1 MSKQKNKNSLLSNHS
16 RASPTSV
23 ARDELMAMKFVM
35 DKPQLPI
42 YPLGDKLPQTYPDF
56 YPWDEPDLKNEK
68 LNNSNY
74 LNKGYFENPLVSNEY
89 FSARNLIQETLFLSS
104 ANCTKLLNELS
115 LNLTKAFRTRNEV
128 INRISSLSATF
139 KLPPR
144 VTLTALKREAWLK
157 DLANPE
163 IPLLQVCTKIPHGI
177 RNKVLIECMCN
188 LNVPIPR
195 AIWFTKCVLHSE
207 QLLIRKR
214 LLQKVSSAKI
224 SSAIEIMEARW
235 ILEWTLHVADYLL
248 KFSRD
253 LDTVSSVERKAIFQ
267 QKLNYL
273 LCFVKTLYI
282 ECLLDKK
289 AFLSATINFLREDQ
303 PFLQDDLL
311 LLLELSRTDI
321 DDNDSTAKSIL
332 SKLKPLN
339 YGQTLLGLNLIK
351 VFWTDILAEDFLCKA
366 ANEALLLNYF
376 LIDKTAA
383 VEFMAPQKLQEGLKG
398 IPLDLKQ
405 NILKLISSS
414 IVCMFRH
421 NSNVFIVPEFWILIG
436 DVLYRILM
444 SDESLNDHRD
454 VIESTLKLISYRNE
468 SLMLNMKYSFKRKKS
483 VIPLRSS
490 KAVRKNSFLL
500 PAVQSGRLQ
509 NLMTQP
515 IESDFTCFG
524 GSKKDI
530 IRFINQLDRNK
541 FNKFITASL
550 TPDRTNDK
558 GYNCWKLYLKVSI
571 YWCVTQYRD
580 MGPSSVRILTFCN
593 FLKRKVQHGITGR
606 GSSQLKAELENEIL
620 ESFFALASEE
630 RSSINL
636 KNLYVL
642 INELYQL
649 KVITISSYLR
659 KLIACGIF
667 YVSPENSKELE
678 QCLIDPTVS
687 FHISIL
693 QNLPVLNNKQCDH
706 ILKKWTVDGSYFT
719 VNFNRG
725 TELAQKYVV
734 EGILNNNFT
743 EDYEAFLAEIDSLE
757 MGVKFLV
764 VNWLTTQI
772 KMTISK
778 SPKLIHLSPL
788 AIANIYRFYEKTDNI
803 AVFLRVL
810 VKFVLKNEDKII
822 IFYLE
827 TLYFICKLL
836 VHHFPL
842 IKLMAGQN
850 YDASSAASELF
861 KLVLLSYKDILSR
874 ETDIYRFQEIWDFIA
889 KSIEKPSTSDKSN
902 KESSLRSLLF
912 GKEPADSP
920 LSIHTHASRRK
931 DHYSPEEFHSDL
943 NGFLA
948 GDPLFLDEEEMKDCF
963 QEIKMAPDSAKK
975 LFIEPIGYE
984 HAILTLLN
992 AWFHKSTF
1000 SESEDLSYFKLIEQ
1014 LRKKIKISM
1023 GDEFYSAISSF
1034 VMSRPEQNCEP
1045 NKVAT
1050 FLRKLLSFELFLI
1063 MDLLT
1068 IIENLV
1074 QKQNEPFWRSLTSQL
1089 LFGGPDYS
1097 LLSNQTLLYELLL
1110 AEYKVNNMEHLF
1122 SYAILDLKNRRDGND
1137 LSLLKGQMQAI
1148 MNNYIMNQRVSSE
1161 TLLKELGPTK
1171 VLDICNLL
1179 AGSTRPIVALSQLS
1193 EAIEM
1198 PNEFCLPVWQ
1208 LLLHVLIAEK
1218 QPTKQE
1224 IGAAALQIITKSKFL
1239 FGLSNSFFSELFD
1252 QINWEY
1258 RLELFYFFEDSF
1270 FNYCYFRGESNGFD
1284 SNSELVMLRIPSS
1297 LGDLLPVFKDFFKK
1311 FSCPSIEK
1319 IETLQDI
1326 MKHMNQFL
1334 KKLNKVLDSEAVQ
1347 GKSEESVYIT
1357 VSIFLRLLIIHNA
1370 NLAEQAGRSEYIDV
1384 EFFQSLVSLLNSEYL
1399 KHGHEKLHILL
1410 YDLLL
1415 MMKSTLTQILSTIP
1429 SESLLET
1436 LHEISNE
1443 SEKEPQRGYDGNA
1456 TSTIINIL
1464 EILNLPEPKTSVFTW
1479 EHGDNSECI
1488 VTLDDEELNYTS
1500 DICIVNNKKLEV
1512 SYSQG
1517 ESLNISSPFGITK
1530 DNPKKVFTMNSVAL
1544 IENPSEGVNNGC
1556 FNLAL
1561 FDAYTTKEN
1570 PL

>member
-35 DKPQLPI
+35 EKPQLPI
-42 YPLGDKLPQTYPDF
+42 YPLGDKLPQIYPDF

-128 INRISSLSATF
+128 INRISLLSATF

-163 IPLLQVCTKIPHGI
+163 IPLLQVCSKIPHGI

-188 LNVPIPR
+188 LNVPITR

-207 QLLIRKR
+207 QLLIRKK
-214 LLQKVSSAKI
+214 LLLKVSSAKI
-224 SSAIEIMEARW
+224 STAIEIMEARW

-253 LDTVSSVERKAIFQ
+253 LDSVSSVERKTQFQ

-273 LCFVKTLYI
+273 LSFVKTLYI
-282 ECLLDKK
+282 ECLLDKT

-311 LLLELSRTDI
+311 FLLELSRTDS
-321 DDNDSTAKSIL
+321 DDTDTSAKSIF
-332 SKLKPLN
+332 SKLKPLS

-376 LIDKTAA
+376 FIDKSAA
-383 VEFMAPQKLQEGLKG
+383 VELLAAQRSQDLPLG
-398 IPLDLKQ
+398 IPLELKQ
-405 NILKLISSS
+405 NILQLISSS
-414 IVCMFRH
+414 IVSMFRH

-444 SDESLNDHRD
+444 NDESMADQKEN
-454 VIESTLKLISYRNE
+454 IENTLKLISYRNE

-509 NLMTQP
+509 NVMTQP

-530 IRFINQLDRNK
+530 LRFINQLDRNK
-541 FNKFITASL
+541 FNNFITASL
-550 TPDRTNDK
+550 TPRRTNEK
-558 GYNCWKLYLKVSI
+558 GSNHWKLCLKVSI
-571 YWCVTQYRD
+571 YWCVTEYRD

-620 ESFFALASEE
+620 ESFFSLASEE
-630 RSSINL
+630 RSTINMR
-636 KNLYVL
+636 NLYVL

-678 QCLIDPTVS
+678 QCLMDPTIS

-706 ILKKWTVDGSYFT
+706 ILKKWTEDGSNFT
-719 VNFNRG
+719 VNFNKG
-725 TELAQKYVV
+725 IELAQKYVV
-734 EGILNNNFT
+734 EGILNNSFA
-743 EDYEAFLAEIDSLE
+743 EDYDSFLSEIDALE

-772 KMTISK
+772 KTTISK

-788 AIANIYRFYEKTDNI
+788 AIANIYRFYEKTDNL

-810 VKFVLKNEDKII
+810 IKFVLKNEDKII

-889 KSIEKPSTSDKSN
+889 KSMEKPSTLEKSG
-902 KESSLRSLLF
+902 KESGLRSLLF
-912 GKEPADSP
+912 GKETADSP
-920 LSIHTHASRRK
+920 LSIQTHAFRRK
-931 DHYSPEEFHSDL
+931 DFYSPEEFHSDL
-943 NGFLA
+943 NGFLT
-948 GDPLFLDEEEMKDCF
+948 GEPLFLTDEEMKDCF
-963 QEIKMAPDSAKK
+963 REINMAPDSANK
-975 LFIEPIGYE
+975 LFLDASGSE
-984 HAILTLLN
+984 HAVLTLLN
-992 AWFHKSTF
+992 SWFLKVSY

-1014 LRKKIKISM
+1014 LRKKIKLSM
-1023 GDEFYSAISSF
+1023 GDDFYSAISSF
-1034 VMSRPEQNCEP
+1034 VMSRPEHNCDS

-1068 IIENLV
+1068 IIENFV
-1074 QKQNEPFWRSLTSQL
+1074 QKQHESYWRNLTSQL

-1097 LLSNQTLLYELLL
+1097 LLLNQTLMYELLL
-1110 AEYKVNNMEHLF
+1110 NEYKANNMEHLF
-1122 SYAILDLKNRRDGND
+1122 GYAILDLKSRTDENES
-1137 LSLLKGQMQAI
+1137 LSSNGQMQAI
-1148 MNNYIMNQRVSSE
+1148 MNNLIMNQRVSSE
-1161 TLLKELGPTK
+1161 TLFKELGPRK
-1171 VLDICNLL
+1171 FLDVCNLL
-1179 AGSTRPIVALSQLS
+1179 VGATKPIDKLSQLS

-1198 PNEFCLPVWQ
+1198 PNEFCLSVWQ
-1208 LLLHVLIAEK
+1208 LLLHVLIAEQ
-1218 QPTKQE
+1218 QPSKE
-1224 IGAAALQIITKSKFL
+1224 EVGSAALQIITKSKFL

-1270 FNYCYFRGESNGFD
+1270 FNYCYFSDVTDGSESE
-1284 SNSELVMLRIPSS
+1284 SQLVLLRIPSS

-1311 FSCPSIEK
+1311 FSCPSIER
-1319 IETLQDI
+1319 IETLQVI
-1326 MKHMNQFL
+1326 MKHISQFL
-1334 KKLNKVLDSEAVQ
+1334 QKLVNVLDSESVQ
-1347 GKSEESVYIT
+1347 NLSDVSIYTT

-1370 NLAEQAGRSEYIDV
+1370 NVAEQAGRSKYIDI
-1384 EFFQSLVSLLNSEYL
+1384 EFFQNLVTLLNSEYL
-1399 KHGHEKLHILL
+1399 KNGHEKLHILL

-1415 MMKSTLTQILSTIP
+1415 MMKSTLTQILSAVP

-1436 LHEISNE
+1436 LPESSNE
-1443 SEKEPQRGYDGNA
+1443 TDMEPQRGYDGNA
-1456 TSTIINIL
+1456 TSTIIGIL
-1464 EILNLPEPKTSVFTW
+1464 GILNLPEPKTSVFSW
-1479 EHGDNSECI
+1479 AQGFEPECI
-1488 VTLDDEELNYTS
+1488 ATLDDEELNHTS
-1500 DICIVNNKKLEV
+1500 DICIVNNKKLEI
-1512 SYSQG
+1512 SHAQG
-1517 ESLNISSPFGITK
+1517 ESLNISSPFGVPK
-1530 DNPKKVFTMNSVAL
+1530 DKPKKVFNMKSVAL
-1544 IENPSEGVNNGC
+1544 IENPSDGVNNGC

>member
-23 ARDELMAMKFVM
+23 ARDELMAMKYVM
-35 DKPQLPI
+35 EKPQIPI

-128 INRISSLSATF
+128 INKISLLSATF

-157 DLANPE
+157 DLANPD
-163 IPLLQVCTKIPHGI
+163 IPLLKVCTKIPHGI

-188 LNVPIPR
+188 LNVPISR

-207 QLLIRKR
+207 QLLIRKK
-214 LLQKVSSAKI
+214 LLLKVSSAKM
-224 SSAIEIMEARW
+224 STAIEIMEARW

-253 LDTVSSVERKAIFQ
+253 LDSVSSVERKAQFQ

-273 LCFVKTLYI
+273 LSFVKTLYI
-282 ECLLDKK
+282 ECLLDKT
-289 AFLSATINFLREDQ
+289 AFLSATINFLREEQ
-303 PFLQDDLL
+303 PFLQDELL
-311 LLLELSRTDI
+311 LLLELSRTDS
-321 DDNDSTAKSIL
+321 DDNDSAAKLIL

-366 ANEALLLNYF
+366 ANEALLLNFF
-376 LIDKTAA
+376 LIDKTASLELLA
-383 VEFMAPQKLQEGLKG
+383 SQRPQDIPSG
-398 IPLDLKQ
+398 IPLELKQ
-405 NILKLISSS
+405 NILLLISSS
-414 IVCMFRH
+414 IISMFRH
-421 NSNVFIVPEFWILIG
+421 NSNVFIVPEYWILIG

-444 SDESLNDHRD
+444 NDESMSDQREK
-454 VIESTLKLISYRNE
+454 IESTLMLISYRNE

-483 VIPLRSS
+483 VVPLRSS

-509 NLMTQP
+509 NILTQP
-515 IESDFTCFG
+515 IESDFTCFS

-530 IRFINQLDRNK
+530 LRFINQLDRK
-541 FNKFITASL
+541 FNNFITTSL
-550 TPDRTNDK
+550 TPRRPNEK
-558 GYNCWKLYLKVSI
+558 GYNHWRLCLKVSI
-571 YWCVTQYRD
+571 YWCVTSYRD
-580 MGPSSVRILTFCN
+580 MGYSSVRILTFCN
-593 FLKRKVQHGITGR
+593 FLKRKVQHTITGR

-620 ESFFALASEE
+620 ESFFSLASEE

-636 KNLYVL
+636 RNLYVL

-678 QCLIDPTVS
+678 QCLTDPIIS

-706 ILKKWTVDGSYFT
+706 ILKKWTVHGSNFT
-719 VNFNRG
+719 VNFNKG
-725 TELAQKYVV
+725 IELARKYVI
-734 EGILNNNFT
+734 EGILANNFA
-743 EDYEAFLAEIDSLE
+743 EDYESFLAEIDSLE

-772 KMTISK
+772 KSTISK

-788 AIANIYRFYEKTDNI
+788 AIAKIYRFYEKTDNI

-810 VKFVLKNEDKII
+810 VKFVLKNENKII

-889 KSIEKPSTSDKSN
+889 RSMEKSSTLEKSN
-902 KESSLRSLLF
+902 KESGLRSLLF
-912 GKEPADSP
+912 GKETAESP
-920 LSIHTHASRRK
+920 LSIQTNASRRT
-931 DHYSPEEFHSDL
+931 DFYSPEEFHSDL
-943 NGFLA
+943 NGFLTGEPKFLTDEEIKDCFLEIQMA
-948 GDPLFLDEEEMKDCF
+948 SDSASKLFLDTNGSE
-963 QEIKMAPDSAKK
+963 S
-975 LFIEPIGYE
+975 
-984 HAILTLLN
+984 AILTLLN
-992 AWFHKSTF
+992 AWFLKTSS
-1000 SESEDLSYFKLIEQ
+1000 SEGEDLSYFKLIEQ
-1014 LRKKIKISM
+1014 FRKQIKLSM
-1023 GDEFYSAISSF
+1023 GDDFYSAISSF
-1034 VMSRPEQNCEP
+1034 VQSRPDQKSEVS
-1045 NKVAT
+1045 KVAS

-1063 MDLLT
+1063 IDILT
-1068 IIENLV
+1068 IIENFV
-1074 QKQNEPFWRSLTSQL
+1074 QKQNEPYWQNLASQL
-1089 LFGGPDYS
+1089 LFSRPDHS
-1097 LLSNQTLLYELLL
+1097 LLSNQALLYELLL
-1110 AEYKVNNMEHLF
+1110 ADYKANNMEHLF
-1122 SYAILDLKNRRDGND
+1122 GYAILDLKNRKDECEASE
-1137 LSLLKGQMQAI
+1137 LEGQMQAI
-1148 MNNYIMNQRVSSE
+1148 MNNLIMNQRVTSE
-1161 TLLKELGPTK
+1161 TLSKELGTRKFLDVCNMLIRTTK
-1171 VLDICNLL
+1171 PVLE
-1179 AGSTRPIVALSQLS
+1179 LSQLS
-1193 EAIEM
+1193 EATEM

-1208 LLLHVLIAEK
+1208 LLLHVLITEK
-1218 QPTKQE
+1218 LPPKEE
-1224 IGAAALQIITKSKFL
+1224 IGTAALQIITKSKFL
-1239 FGLSNSFFSELFD
+1239 FGFNNSFFGELFD

-1270 FNYCYFRGESNGFD
+1270 FNYCHFSEDGNGAQ
-1284 SNSELVMLRIPSS
+1284 SEYEMVLLRIPSFR
-1297 LGDLLPVFKDFFKK
+1297 GDLLPVFKDFFKK
-1311 FSCPSIEK
+1311 FSCPSVEK
-1319 IETLQDI
+1319 IETLQAI
-1326 MKHMNQFL
+1326 MRQISKFL
-1334 KKLNKVLDSEAVQ
+1334 QKLVKVLVLETVQ
-1347 GKSEESVYIT
+1347 NLSDESIYTT

-1384 EFFQSLVSLLNSEYL
+1384 RFFQTLISLLNSEYL
-1399 KHGHEKLHILL
+1399 KNGHEKLQILL

-1415 MMKSTLTQILSTIP
+1415 MMKSTLTQILSTVP

-1436 LHEISNE
+1436 LPESSNE
-1443 SEKEPQRGYDGNA
+1443 SEMEPQKGHDGNA
-1456 TSTIINIL
+1456 TSTITSIIG
-1464 EILNLPEPKTSVFTW
+1464 ILNLPEPKTNVFTW
-1479 EHGDNSECI
+1479 AYGSEPECI
-1488 VTLDDEELNYTS
+1488 ATLDDEELNYTS
-1500 DICIVNNKKLEV
+1500 DICIVNNKRLEI

-1517 ESLNISSPFGITK
+1517 DSLNISSPFGVPTDK
-1530 DNPKKVFTMNSVAL
+1530 PKKVFTMKSVAL
-1544 IENPSEGVNNGC
+1544 IEDPSDGVNNGC
-1556 FNLAL
+1556 FNLSL